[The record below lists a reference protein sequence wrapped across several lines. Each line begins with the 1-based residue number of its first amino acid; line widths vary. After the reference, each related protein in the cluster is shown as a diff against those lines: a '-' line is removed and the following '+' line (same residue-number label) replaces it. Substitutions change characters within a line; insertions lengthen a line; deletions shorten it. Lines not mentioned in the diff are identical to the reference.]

1 MSRLA
6 PLLAQVEAEVKM
18 RTRSF
23 ATPLALLA
31 LCVGAYLWIPDPAGN
46 VSSISWDLP
55 GGRVQGP
62 VYSASYVGF
71 AASVLVSIFVPL
83 VGFYLVAGS
92 VRRDRE
98 RGVGRILAATPL
110 TKAEYLTG
118 KFAAHV
124 AYLLVIAGLA
134 LAVTFVA
141 WLRFGVGP
149 FSAGGFL
156 VPFLLLSLPVI
167 AVTAALAVLFDVT
180 PGLRSRGGLV
190 VWFFVF
196 TFLLIALPMELAG
209 GGEKGEA
216 RFPAIDPAGAA
227 TQVWLARQS
236 VPDAQGFS
244 TGYSVHDRPIE
255 RVPWKGVRVTGGLAA
270 VRAANAAL
278 AAVPLLLAVLV
289 FDRFDPARGS
299 RRRRRSRQE
308 EKPRPTAARRLAGRF
323 GRDRLRRAGEADALA
338 SAAAAAVVQPVSL
351 TPVSVRPSA
360 LGAVLAEARLLWT
373 SASWIQW
380 PLLASAIVA
389 GAVPHPMAGA
399 AFLVLLV
406 PVIAEA
412 AAREE
417 LAGTR
422 ALVFSQPAVPARPV
436 LWKVAAVAAF
446 VLALGLPMTVRAF
459 VESSA
464 RGVEC
469 VAGLLA
475 IAGISVAFGSLTA
488 GGKLFSGV
496 FLAAWYMAVSGL
508 PEADVTGV
516 LSKAPSLRVSLAA
529 LGLGVLLVT
538 VAAARERL
546 RVARA

>member
-31 LCVGAYLWIPDPAGN
+31 LCVGAYLWIPDPSGN

-55 GGRVQGP
+55 GGRLQGP

-110 TKAEYLTG
+110 TKGEYLAG

-124 AYLLVIAGLA
+124 AYLLVIAALA
-134 LAVTFVA
+134 LAVTFAA
-141 WLRFGVGP
+141 WLRFGVGT

-156 VPFLLLSLPVI
+156 VPFLVLSLPTI
-167 AVTAALAVLFDVT
+167 TITAALAVLFDVT

-196 TFLLIALPMELAG
+196 AMLLIALPMELAG
-209 GGEKGEA
+209 GGEKGELH
-216 RFPAIDPAGAA
+216 RLPAIDPAGAA
-227 TQVWLARQS
+227 TQVWLARQT

-244 TGYSVHDRPIE
+244 TGYTIHDRPIE
-255 RVPWKGVRVTGGLAA
+255 RVPWKGVRVTGKLVA
-270 VRAANAAL
+270 VRAGNVAL
-278 AAVPLLLAVLV
+278 AVVPLLLAVLV
-289 FDRFDPARGS
+289 FDRFDPARGG
-299 RRRRRSRQE
+299 RRRRRARKE
-308 EKPRPTAARRLAGRF
+308 EEPGRTGAVRLADRF
-323 GRDRLRRAGEADALA
+323 RDRLRRAGDAGEPA
-338 SAAAAAVVQPVSL
+338 SAASVVEPASL
-351 TPVSVRPSA
+351 TPVSVRPSVG
-360 LGAVLAEARLLWT
+360 GAVLAEVRLLWT
-373 SASWIQW
+373 SASWIKW
-380 PLLASAIVA
+380 PLLASAVVA
-389 GAVPHPMAGA
+389 GAVPHAMAGA

-406 PVIAEA
+406 PIIAEA

-436 LWKVAAVAAF
+436 LWKCAAVAVF
-446 VLALGLPMTVRAF
+446 VLGLGLPMAVRAF

-496 FLAAWYMAVSGL
+496 FLAVWYMAVSGL
-508 PEADVTGV
+508 PQADVTGV

-538 VAAARERL
+538 IAAASERL
-546 RVARA
+546 RADRA

>member
-31 LCVGAYLWIPDPAGN
+31 LCAGAYLWIPDPSGN

-62 VYSASYVGF
+62 VYSAAYVGF

-110 TKAEYLTG
+110 TNAEYLTG

-134 LAVTFVA
+134 LAVAFAA

-149 FSAGGFL
+149 FSVGGFL
-156 VPFLLLSLPVI
+156 VPFLLLSLPTI
-167 AVTAALAVLFDVT
+167 TMTAALAVLFDVT

-196 TFLLIALPMELAG
+196 MMLLIALPMELAG
-209 GGEKGEA
+209 GGEKGEPH

-227 TQVWLARQS
+227 TQIWLARQT

-244 TGYSVHDRPIE
+244 TGYTIHDRPIE
-255 RVPWKGVRVTGGLAA
+255 RVPWKGVRVTGALAA
-270 VRAANAAL
+270 ARAANVGL
-278 AAVPLLLAVLV
+278 AVLPLLLAVLV
-289 FDRFDPARGS
+289 FDRFDPARGR
-299 RRRRRSRQE
+299 RRRRRSGAAE
-308 EKPRPTAARRLAGRF
+308 ESAGPTFAARLAGRF
-323 GRDRLRRAGEADALA
+323 RSGAGDADAPEP
-338 SAAAAAVVQPVSL
+338 AAAEPVSL
-351 TPVSVRPSA
+351 TPVAVRPSA
-360 LGAVLAEARLLWT
+360 AGAVLAEVRLLWT
-373 SASWIQW
+373 SASWIKW
-380 PLLASAIVA
+380 PLLASAAVA
-389 GAVPHPMAGA
+389 GAVPHPIAGA

-422 ALVFSQPAVPARPV
+422 ALVFSQPSIPARPV
-436 LWKVAAVAAF
+436 LWKSAAVAAF
-446 VLALGLPMTVRAF
+446 VLSLGVPLTVRSFLASP
-459 VESSA
+459 E
-464 RGVEC
+464 RGAEC

-475 IAGISVAFGSLTA
+475 IAGISVAFGSLTS

-496 FLAAWYMAVSGL
+496 FLAVWYMAVSGL
-508 PEADVTGV
+508 PAADVTGV

-529 LGLGVLLVT
+529 LGLGVLLVA
-538 VAAARERL
+538 VASARESLRAAR
-546 RVARA
+546 A

>member
-31 LCVGAYLWIPDPAGN
+31 LCVGAYLWIPDPTGN

-110 TKAEYLTG
+110 TNADYLIG

-141 WLRFGVGP
+141 FLRYGVGP
-149 FSAGGFL
+149 FTVGGFL
-156 VPFLLLSLPVI
+156 VPFLLLALPTI
-167 AVTAALAVLFDVT
+167 TITAALAVLFDVS
-180 PGLRSRGGLV
+180 PGLRGRGGLV

-196 TFLLIALPMELAG
+196 LFLLIALPMELAG
-209 GGEKGEA
+209 GAEKGEPH
-216 RFPAIDPAGAA
+216 RFPAIDPGGAA
-227 TQVWLARQS
+227 TQVWLARQT

-244 TGYSVHDRPIE
+244 TGYTIHDRPIE
-255 RVPWKGVRVTGGLAA
+255 RVPWKGVRVTGRLAA
-270 VRAANAAL
+270 VRLANVAL
-278 AAVPLLLAVLV
+278 AVLPLLLAVLV
-289 FDRFDPARGS
+289 FDRFDPARE
-299 RRRRRSRQE
+299 RRRRPGGK
-308 EKPRPTAARRLAGRF
+308 EKKSAARLAGSDATVPASAATEPVEPVVLTPVTPRPTAL
-323 GRDRLRRAGEADALA
+323 
-338 SAAAAAVVQPVSL
+338 V
-351 TPVSVRPSA
+351 
-360 LGAVLAEARLLWT
+360 AVLAEARLIWT
-373 SASWIQW
+373 SASWIKW
-380 PLLASAIVA
+380 PLLVSAVVA
-389 GAVPHPMAGA
+389 GVAPHPMAGA

-406 PVIAEA
+406 PVIAEV
-412 AAREE
+412 AARED

-422 ALVFSQPAVPARPV
+422 ALVFSQPAVPERPV
-436 LWKVAAVAAF
+436 LWKCAAVAVF
-446 VLALGLPMTVRAF
+446 LLALGLPMTTRAF
-459 VESSA
+459 VESSV

-488 GGKLFSGV
+488 GGKLFSGI
-496 FLAAWYMAVSGL
+496 FLAVWYMAVSGL
-508 PEADVTGV
+508 PQADVTGA
-516 LSKAPSLRVSLAA
+516 LSKSPSLSVSLAS

-538 VAAARERL
+538 IAAAREQL
-546 RVARA
+546 RASRA